1 MQDYQITIPANLF
14 FIPGGVSAS
23 GVPNNFN
30 IDLWA
35 GYTATSFVLFIII
48 SNAIPQTSTSF
59 WKIHD
64 RSLFTR
70 KVIAQISL
78 PVLLII

>member
-14 FIPGGVSAS
+14 FIPGGVSTF

-35 GYTATSFVLFIII
+35 GYMATSFVLFIII
-48 SNAIPQTSTSF
+48 SNAIPERQLKHPLPF
-59 WKIHD
+59 EKFKI
-64 RSLFTR
+64 
-70 KVIAQISL
+70 KVYL
-78 PVLLII
+78 PEKL